1 MLKFEKSTV
10 INAPVEDVFAY
21 AVDPSHLPDYFTEV
35 HEVRDLRPLPN
46 GGYACT
52 LSPVELT
59 METSEVIPNER
70 IVSHGKWCGGLD
82 DVTMTTT
89 FNRLDGDQTRVT
101 WQEEHTFHGGIFG
114 RMGEK
119 STAGY
124 LEHAAVTTLA
134 AFKARIEARAPAAT
148 PR

>member
-1 MLKFEKSTV
+1 MLKFERS
-10 INAPVEDVFAY
+10 IEIAAPVEDVFTYVA
-21 AVDPSHLPDYFTEV
+21 DPSHLPEYFTEV
-35 HEVRDLRPLPN
+35 REVKDLRRLPN

-52 LSPVELT
+52 LAPVELST
-59 METSEVIPNER
+59 ETSEVIPNER

-89 FNRLDGDQTRVT
+89 LDRLTGDQTRVT
-101 WQEEHTFHGGIFG
+101 WQEKHIFHGGIFG

-124 LEHAAVTTLA
+124 LEHAAEMTLA
-134 AFKARIEARAPAAT
+134 ALKARIEAAIPTGAT
-148 PR
+148 R